1 MEKEYST
8 RSILFSLIQSE
19 LSNKKFDN
27 ERLKNLS
34 SEKLEKLYELA
45 KAHDVVHLIAFAL
58 DKQKM
63 LTQDEISQKYQKQIM
78 LAIFRYEKID
88 YEQKRISEIL
98 ENNEI
103 KFILL
108 KGAVI
113 RKFYP
118 EPWMRTSCDID
129 VLVHQEDIDKAISV
143 LKDAGFTQE
152 ISNTKYDYTLN
163 SPSGIHLELHY
174 SLDRHD
180 SILMAEPVL
189 DKVWDECRLQ
199 EGKKNEHYM
208 SNEMFLFYHIV
219 HLAKHFSIGGCGI
232 RPLIDLWLLTKNL
245 EFNNEKLYSFFL
257 QTKLLVF
264 YEACVQ
270 LSKVW
275 MEDAPHTDI
284 TYRMEQ
290 FILTGGVYGNVSNAV
305 LVQAAKGESK
315 IGSFFKLVFLPKEKL
330 EKVYPNLKKHPI
342 LLPFYQVKR
351 WFKLFNKKKRNNAK
365 SIIKER
371 NNVSVEQKKET
382 EDLLNQL
389 GLL

>member
-1 MEKEYST
+1 MIY
-8 RSILFSLIQSE
+8 
-19 LSNKKFDN
+19 
-27 ERLKNLS
+27 
-34 SEKLEKLYELA
+34 
-45 KAHDVVHLIAFAL
+45 
-58 DKQKM
+58 
-63 LTQDEISQKYQKQIM
+63 
-78 LAIFRYEKID
+78 RYEKINYD
-88 YEQKRISEIL
+88 QIRISDIL
-98 ENNEI
+98 ENSGI
-103 KFILL
+103 AFVLL

-129 VLVHQEDIDKAISV
+129 VLVHQEDVDKAITV

-152 ISNTKYDYTLN
+152 KSNTMYDYSLN
-163 SPSGIHLELHY
+163 SPGGIHLELHC

-189 DKVWDECRLQ
+189 DKVWDECSLQ

-284 TYRMEQ
+284 TCRMEQ
-290 FILTGGVYGNVSNAV
+290 FILTGGAYGNVSNVA
-305 LVQAAKGESK
+305 LIKAAKGESK
-315 IGSFFKLVFLPKEKL
+315 TRTFFRLVFLPRKDL
-330 EKVYPNLKKHPI
+330 EMAYPNLKKHPI

-351 WFKLFNKKKRNNAK
+351 WFKWFNKKKRNKAK
-365 SIIKER
+365 NLIKQR

-382 EDLLNQL
+382 EELLNQL
-389 GLL
+389 GLI